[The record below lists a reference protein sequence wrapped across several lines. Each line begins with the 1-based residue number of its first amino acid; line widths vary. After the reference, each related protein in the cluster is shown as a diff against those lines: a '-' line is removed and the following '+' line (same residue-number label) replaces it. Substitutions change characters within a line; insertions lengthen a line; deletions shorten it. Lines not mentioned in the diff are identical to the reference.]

1 MNPWIPKFLRPDF
14 TGLTHAMRAL
24 VITGGLFEPAAET
37 PWQAAQKQWRASRA
51 SAGVWLDL
59 RLKLMLADRY
69 SAMRRRL
76 PQAPEAARRLL
87 GDDPSAGVPELTEV
101 ALASLLEAEGVE
113 VEVTTWSEISADPV
127 AREAR
132 LSRCPLVLASTTL
145 LRDLS
150 ELGPL
155 AALIKRPHNRIVV
168 GGALVS
174 MLADRWPGV
183 PGVDLA
189 AAGDGERLVP
199 ALVAWAKGGF
209 GRLTPPA
216 GGRVEGDGAV
226 LRAGP
231 MPSKSLDEWPSP
243 DWRVAE
249 RLHGR
254 AFPFIH
260 YESVRGCPYRCAFCN
275 YPYLFDDTRFRLRSA
290 GRIAQDWSIAASRG
304 VRWISCLDSLFTL
317 PPKRLDE
324 LTERLIADGR
334 PVDWLCYA
342 RADDLTDPKRVQRL
356 IDAGCRQVQIGVESG
371 SAEILHH
378 MNKRTTPEVNAR
390 ALQVC
395 RGLGLTTVI
404 TLIVGF
410 PGETEAT
417 LAETRALL
425 KAAPPDF
432 FFVAPFSVK
441 SPLIPILSASS
452 RAQHGLV
459 TDDDP
464 TSAFPAWR
472 HKTMHVLDAIDH
484 ADTLTRWIM
493 AEGLGLNAGMFFQGM
508 LRFNPQDREE
518 LLRFQRETLN
528 VGLGHRLGFGAM
540 RGLTRWR
547 GAAQVARL

>member
-1 MNPWIPKFLRPDF
+1 
-14 TGLTHAMRAL
+14 MRTL

-37 PWQAAQKQWRASRA
+37 PMQALLKQWRASRA
-51 SAGVWLDL
+51 SSGVWLDL
-59 RLKLMLADRY
+59 RLKLMLAERY
-69 SAMRRRL
+69 TAMRQRL
-76 PQAPEAARRLL
+76 PHAPEAVRRLL
-87 GDDPSAGVPELTEV
+87 VDDPAAGVPELTEV

-113 VEVTTWSEISADPV
+113 VEVATWSEISADP
-127 AREAR
+127 AGREAR
-132 LSRCPLVLASTTL
+132 LGRCPLVLASTTL

-155 AALIKRPHNRIVV
+155 AALIKRPHNRVVV

-209 GRLTPPA
+209 TQLTPPA
-216 GGRVEGDGAV
+216 GGRVEGDGAL

-275 YPYLFDDTRFRLRSA
+275 YPFLFDDTRFRLRSA
-290 GRIAQDWSIAASRG
+290 ARVAQDWCIAASRG

-324 LTERLIADGR
+324 LTERLIAEGK

-342 RADDLTDPKRVQRL
+342 RADDLTDPKRVRRL
-356 IDAGCRQVQIGVESG
+356 RDAGCRQVQIGVESG

-395 RGLGLTTVI
+395 RDEGLTTVI
-404 TLIVGF
+404 TLVVGF
-410 PGETEAT
+410 PGETHAT
-417 LAETRALL
+417 LADTRALL
-425 KAAPPDF
+425 KEAPPDF

-441 SPLIPILSASS
+441 SPLIPILSEKS
-452 RAQHGLV
+452 RAEHELV
-459 TDDDP
+459 TDSDP

-472 HKTMHVLDAIDH
+472 HRTMNTLDAIEH
-484 ADTLTRWIM
+484 ADALTRWIM

-508 LRFNPQDREE
+508 LRYDAQERDV
-518 LLRFQRETLN
+518 LLRFQRETLD
-528 VGLGHRLGFGAM
+528 VGPGHRLGFGAM
-540 RGLTRWR
+540 RRVTRWR

>member
-1 MNPWIPKFLRPDF
+1 
-14 TGLTHAMRAL
+14 MRTL

-37 PWQAAQKQWRASRA
+37 PTQALVKQWRASRA
-51 SAGVWLDL
+51 SSGIWLDL
-59 RLKLMLADRY
+59 RLKVMLAERY
-69 SAMRRRL
+69 TAMRQRL
-76 PQAPEAARRLL
+76 PHAPEAVRRLL
-87 GDDPSAGVPELTEV
+87 ADDPAAGVPELTEV
-101 ALASLLEAEGVE
+101 ALASLLEAEGCE
-113 VEVTTWSEISADPV
+113 VEVATWSEISADP
-127 AREAR
+127 AGREAR
-132 LSRCPLVLASTTL
+132 LGRCPLVLASTTL

-183 PGVDLA
+183 PGVDVA

-199 ALVAWAKGGF
+199 ALVAWARGGF
-209 GRLTPPA
+209 TQLTPPD
-216 GGRVEGDGAV
+216 GGRLEQDGAL

-231 MPSKSLDEWPSP
+231 MPSKSLDAWPSP

-275 YPYLFDDTRFRLRSA
+275 YPFLFDDTRFRLRSA
-290 GRIAQDWSIAASRG
+290 ERIALDWTIAASRG

-317 PPKRLDE
+317 PPKRLDA
-324 LTERLIADGR
+324 LTERLIAEGK

-342 RADDLTDPKRVQRL
+342 RADDLTDPKRVRRL
-356 IDAGCRQVQIGVESG
+356 RDAGCRQVQIGVESG

-395 RGLGLTTVI
+395 RDEGLTTVI
-404 TLIVGF
+404 TLVVGF
-410 PGETEAT
+410 PGETPDT
-417 LAETRALL
+417 LADTRALL

-441 SPLIPILSASS
+441 SPLIPILSEKS
-452 RAQHGLV
+452 RAEHELV
-459 TDDDP
+459 TDSDP

-472 HKTMHVLDAIDH
+472 HRTMDTLDAIEH
-484 ADTLTRWIM
+484 ADALTRWIM

-508 LRFNPQDREE
+508 LRYDGQERDV
-518 LLRFQRETLN
+518 LLRFQRDTLD
-528 VGLGHRLGFGAM
+528 VGVGHRLGFGAM
-540 RGLTRWR
+540 RRLTRWR
-547 GAAQVARL
+547 GEAQMARLSPPLTRAGPQEGARR

>member
-1 MNPWIPKFLRPDF
+1 
-14 TGLTHAMRAL
+14 MRTL

-37 PWQAAQKQWRASRA
+37 PIQALQKQWRASRA
-51 SAGVWLDL
+51 SSGAWLDL
-59 RLKLMLADRY
+59 RLKLMLAERY
-69 SAMRRRL
+69 AAMRRRL
-76 PQAPEAARRLL
+76 PQAPEPVRRML
-87 GDDPSAGVPELTEV
+87 GDDPAAGVPELTEV

-113 VEVTTWSEISADPV
+113 VEVTTWSALCADP
-127 AREAR
+127 AGAEAR

-155 AALIKRPHNRIVV
+155 VALVKRPHNRVVV

-183 PGVDLA
+183 PGVDVA

-199 ALVAWAKGGF
+199 ALVAWARGGF
-209 GRLTPPA
+209 GALTPPA
-216 GGRVEGDGAV
+216 GGRVERDGAV

-254 AFPFIH
+254 TFPFIH

-275 YPYLFDDTRFRLRSA
+275 YPFLFDDARFRLRSA
-290 GRIAQDWSIAASRG
+290 ARIAEDWSVAASRG

-317 PPKRLDE
+317 PPKRLDA
-324 LTERLIADGR
+324 LTERLIAEGN
-334 PVDWLCYA
+334 PVEWLCYA
-342 RADDLTDPKRVQRL
+342 RADDLTDPARVRRL
-356 IDAGCRQVQIGVESG
+356 RAAGCRQVQIGVESG

-395 RGLGLTTVI
+395 RDEGLTTVI

-425 KAAPPDF
+425 TRAPPDF

-452 RAQHGLV
+452 RAEHGLV

-464 TSAFPAWR
+464 TSAFPGWR
-472 HKTMHVLDAIDH
+472 HKTMNTLDAIEH

-508 LRFNPQDREE
+508 LSFNPQDREV
-518 LLRFQRETLN
+518 LLRFQRETLKMS
-528 VGLGHRLGFGAM
+528 VGHRLGFGAA
-540 RGLTRWR
+540 RALTRWR
-547 GAAQVARL
+547 GAVQMSRI

>member
-1 MNPWIPKFLRPDF
+1 
-14 TGLTHAMRAL
+14 MRAL

-37 PWQAAQKQWRASRA
+37 PWEAAQKQWRASRA
-51 SAGVWLDL
+51 SSGAWLDL
-59 RLKLMLADRY
+59 RLKLMLAERY
-69 SAMRRRL
+69 AAMRRRL
-76 PQAPEAARRLL
+76 PEAPEAARRLL
-87 GDDPSAGVPELTEV
+87 RDDPAAGVPELTEV
-101 ALASLLEAEGVE
+101 SLASLLEASGVE
-113 VEVTTWSEISADPV
+113 VEVITWSALCADPPR
-127 AREAR
+127 REA
-132 LSRCPLVLASTTL
+132 LLARCPLVLASTTL

-155 AALIKRPHNRIVV
+155 AALIKRPHNRVVV

-183 PGVDLA
+183 AGVDLA

-199 ALVAWAKGGF
+199 ALVEWARGGF
-209 GRLTPPA
+209 TTLTPPE
-216 GGRVEGDGAV
+216 GGRIEGGGAV

-231 MPSKSLDEWPSP
+231 MPSRSLDEWPSP

-275 YPYLFDDTRFRLRSA
+275 YPFLFDDRRFRLRSA
-290 GRIAQDWSIAASRG
+290 ARIAEDWSVAASRG

-317 PPKRLDE
+317 PPRRLDE
-324 LTERLIADGR
+324 LTARLIAEGR
-334 PVDWLCYA
+334 PVEWLCYA
-342 RADDLTDPKRVQRL
+342 RADDLTEPARVRRL
-356 IDAGCRQVQIGVESG
+356 RDAGCRQVQIGVESG
-371 SAEILHH
+371 SAEVLRH

-395 RGLGLTTVI
+395 RDEGLTTVI
-404 TLIVGF
+404 TLVVGF
-410 PGETEAT
+410 PGETAAT
-417 LAETRALL
+417 LAETRALMRQ
-425 KAAPPDF
+425 APPDF

-441 SPLIPILSASS
+441 SPLIPILSPSS
-452 RAQHGLV
+452 RAEHGLV

-472 HKTMHVLDAIDH
+472 HKTMDTLAAIEA
-484 ADTLTRWIM
+484 ADELTRWIM

-508 LRFNPQDREE
+508 LRYEAADRAE
-518 LLRFQRETLN
+518 LLTFQRETLG
-528 VGLGHRLGFGAM
+528 VGLGHRLSFGAL
-540 RGLTRWR
+540 RALTRWR
-547 GAAQVARL
+547 GAAQLARL